1 MPKIYRL
8 TRESAPLTFMLA
20 SRNTS
25 ARRLYYFDGT
35 RNRELRYARNQKSP
49 FVDEQDGNFI
59 LEPIIFEDGFL
70 RVEDTNLVLQRFLE
84 VHPDNGA
91 LFEEVDNKR
100 DATKELESIE
110 VEIEA
115 MNVARKMEISMMENV
130 ARVALEV
137 DPTRISTSELKRDI
151 LVYAKNNPEEFLSI
165 ANDPQVAHDGLVSKM
180 FDAGI
185 LVTKKTAVHFNL
197 STNKSKMISIP
208 LGETAKSATRAYFLT
223 DEGVDIMK
231 TLEKHLPD

>member
-1 MPKIYRL
+1 MSKVYRL
-8 TRESAPLTFMLA
+8 KKESAPLTFMLA
-20 SRNTS
+20 SRNTI
-25 ARRLYYFDGT
+25 ARRLYHFDGT

-59 LEPIIFEDGFL
+59 LEPIVFEDGFL
-70 RVEDTNLVLQRFLE
+70 TVEDTNLILQRFLE

-91 LFEEVDNKR
+91 VFEEVDNKR
-100 DATKELESIE
+100 DASKELDVIE

-115 MNVARKMEISMMENV
+115 LNVARKMEISMENV

-137 DPTRISTSELKRDI
+137 DPTRISTAELKRDI
-151 LVYAKNNPEEFLSI
+151 LVYARNNPEEFLSI

-180 FDAGI
+180 FDTGI

-197 STNKSKMISIP
+197 STNKSKMLSIP
-208 LGETAKSATRAYFLT
+208 LGETARSATRAFFLT
-223 DEGVDIMK
+223 DEGVEIMK

>member
-1 MPKIYRL
+1 
-8 TRESAPLTFMLA
+8 
-20 SRNTS
+20 
-25 ARRLYYFDGT
+25 
-35 RNRELRYARNQKSP
+35 
-49 FVDEQDGNFI
+49 
-59 LEPIIFEDGFL
+59 
-70 RVEDTNLVLQRFLE
+70 
-84 VHPDNGA
+84 
-91 LFEEVDNKR
+91 
-100 DATKELESIE
+100 
-110 VEIEA
+110 
-115 MNVARKMEISMMENV
+115 VARKMEISMMENV